1 MRRTIVLFGAV
12 GVLGIAA
19 MAHSQKGANPQDEP
33 QLRKI
38 EAATGQFEQQND
50 SSKMDLLGDDWV
62 SAGNGKVISEKQ
74 FKKNANG
81 NFAAH
86 GNGPNPY
93 TIEKRDMQV
102 YLFGDTAVVTY
113 IKEYRQT
120 PDTTTVFDE
129 DITDVFTRSPKG
141 WLWQFSKS
149 YPVATNQ
156 RQTRS
161 ST

>member
-1 MRRTIVLFGAV
+1 
-12 GVLGIAA
+12 
-19 MAHSQKGANPQDEP
+19 
-33 QLRKI
+33 
-38 EAATGQFEQQND
+38 
-50 SSKMDLLGDDWV
+50 MDLLGDDWV

-74 FKKNANG
+74 FEENAKG

-102 YLFGDTAVVTY
+102 YLSGDTAVVTY

-120 PDTTTVFDE
+120 PYTTTVFDE

>member
-1 MRRTIVLFGAV
+1 MNHRQYRTKA
-12 GVLGIAA
+12 GV
-19 MAHSQKGANPQDEP
+19 

-38 EAATGQFEQQND
+38 EAVTGQFEQQND

-156 RQTRS
+156 RQTRVASLNCTLGRSRFLSGS
-161 ST
+161 SGDSW

>member
-50 SSKMDLLGDDWV
+50 SSKMDLLADDFV
-62 SAGNGKVISEKQ
+62 SAGNGKVISKKQ
-74 FKKNANG
+74 LEENVKG

-86 GNGPNPY
+86 GNGPSPY
-93 TIEKRDMQV
+93 TIEKKDMQV

-120 PDTTTVFDE
+120 PDTAKVFDE
-129 DITDVFTRSPKG
+129 DVTDVFTRSPKG

-149 YPVATNQ
+149 SPVAPKPAAN
-156 RQTRS
+156 
-161 ST
+161 